1 MTASRKVN
9 RREREN
15 VGKPHLSV
23 SGFLVNSAADLD
35 SSSKKS
41 DDSQESSEPIRDPDP
56 EEKKSGTMAQS
67 AAAFSV
73 SGERVDMHGSR
84 LVRNAELILRRA
96 TYGRE

>member
-1 MTASRKVN
+1 MMTASRKVN

-56 EEKKSGTMAQS
+56 EEKSGTMAQS

-73 SGERVDMHGSR
+73 SGERVDIHGSR

-96 TYGRE
+96 PYGRE